1 MPLEIVRRARSV
13 AVVGASRDP
22 SKPGH
27 IILRNFLRSFRGR
40 IYPVNPSA
48 RDILGMRCYKSLLDI
63 PYPVDMAIIVVPGRA
78 VPKVVGEAVTK
89 GVKISIIISQLSGGE
104 LDSLI
109 QVLSGSEMRIVGP
122 GSIGIYAPSRGL
134 NTLFLDPLRQGY
146 PRRGSIA
153 VVSQSGAVGT
163 QILDILAE
171 LGLGVSIFMGLGK
184 EIDVGVAEVLA
195 ELYGDPE
202 TEVVAL
208 YIEGVLDGREFYKV
222 LRSVSSEKP
231 VLVTVGGDKDLGR
244 IVASHT
250 GQLAGGEILRAAVKQ
265 AGGILLEDVDMVGEA
280 ALHVLKQPLPRGL
293 RLGIVTGAGGFGI
306 SLLNRARAM
315 DMEITAYIDVGG
327 TAGDEAY
334 LRSIEELYRREDV
347 DALVV
352 IPYYPSPS
360 LSNELGRE
368 VSALMRD
375 MWGRGYVKPLTI
387 LTYPY
392 GYSFRASLQLP
403 SIGIPVSYSPSSYLH
418 VLRSLYSYRRF
429 LERTGLI
436 KRWVERRGYLE

>member
-13 AVVGASRDP
+13 AVVGTSRDP